1 MEEVEGW
8 GEPNSLEDDVNNW
21 IANAFEEYSEVMP
34 MINEVKE
41 NLIKIEMLE
50 KVYVIEINSETNLP
64 ASIKPN

>member
-21 IANAFEEYSEVMP
+21 IANAFEEYTEVMP

-41 NLIKIEMLE
+41 NIIKIEMLE
-50 KVYVIEINSETNLP
+50 KVYVIEISSETNLP

>member
-50 KVYVIEINSETNLP
+50 KVYVIEISSETNLP